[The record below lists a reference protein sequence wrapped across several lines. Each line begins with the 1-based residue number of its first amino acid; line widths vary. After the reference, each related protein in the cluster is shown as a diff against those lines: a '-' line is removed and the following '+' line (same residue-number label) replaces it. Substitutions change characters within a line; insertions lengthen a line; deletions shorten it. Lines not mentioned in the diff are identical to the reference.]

1 MISNLSKPELLAPAG
16 NLVSALTAFDAGADA
31 VYGGLKKFNARERT
45 ENFSSDEMAKLITY
59 AHSNGK
65 KVYVTFNT
73 LIKESEIISAA
84 EMLSELVALKPDA
97 VIIQDI
103 GVLHLI
109 REYFPSLVVHA
120 STQMGIHNSEGV
132 KLAASMGIKRVILE
146 RQVTLDEIRQI
157 KAVSPI
163 EIELF
168 IHGALCCS
176 LSGKCLFSSFHG
188 GFSGNRGKC
197 KQPCRYNY
205 FSGPNEGYYFS
216 TRDLC
221 SLELIPE
228 MKKVGITSLK
238 IEGRLRKQDY
248 VKNVVSAY
256 RLMLDAVPERENST
270 LEEAMDLLG
279 LSYGREFFTGFTSDK
294 SFSDLVRPDSS
305 GVSGSLCGRVANVA
319 EGGFSVLLSRKL
331 HLGDRIRI
339 QSKSGKKGT
348 ALTITEMTVSGR
360 NITEGRSGETCFITT
375 RDREVLPDGFV
386 YKIGESID
394 EMTGRISRLPLA
406 MKRKID
412 FKVAVSAKGFNI
424 DVKDGSSNLKWNKA
438 IELAK
443 AQKHP
448 LGEEKIK
455 SEFSAASSE
464 ILAPGEI
471 NAEVDG
477 EYFIPLS
484 VLKDVRREFWKWAEE
499 NVSKDK
505 SAELAKSQLD
515 KFFLFY
521 GALKGSTSPR
531 EKTTAE
537 NINPTALA
545 SLPTNNIPE
554 TEIHSFVVNPA
565 RDVPFSSS
573 DEIILPH
580 FCPEGKL
587 SELRKQII
595 DAYGKGARRFRL
607 TSIFQLG
614 LLKEFKDLKLSSSYP
629 LPVCNSLAVCEL
641 RRLGFSKV
649 QAWPE
654 LEEREIEVMIAKS
667 AATVEIF
674 RYGRL
679 PLMMTRAEIPATGE
693 LRDSRGNRLNLKK
706 DPATGMTCLYS
717 DFVICIPEIKDASDF
732 FDFTNAS
739 PGEKNTSYFNSKS
752 VWE

>member
-1 MISNLSKPELLAPAG
+1 MIHISSKPELLAPAG
-16 NLVSALTAFDAGADA
+16 NMVSALTAFDAGADA

-45 ENFSSDEMAKLITY
+45 ENFSPEEMAKLITY

-84 EMLSELVALKPDA
+84 EMLSELAALKPDA
-97 VIIQDI
+97 VIIQDL
-103 GVLHLI
+103 GVLHII
-109 REYFPSLVVHA
+109 REYFPSLTVHA
-120 STQMGIHNSEGV
+120 STQMGFHNSEGM
-132 KLAASMGIKRVILE
+132 KIASELGIKRVILE
-146 RQVTLDEIRQI
+146 RQVTIEEIRKI
-157 KAVSPI
+157 KTASPV

-228 MKKVGITSLK
+228 LKRIGVSSLK

-256 RLMLDAVPERENST
+256 RLMLDANPEREKST
-270 LEEAMDLLG
+270 LQEAMELLG
-279 LSYGREFFTGFTSDK
+279 LSYGREFFPGFTSDAT
-294 SFSDLVRPDSS
+294 FANVIRPDSS
-305 GVSGSLCGRVANVA
+305 GVSGTLCGKVAKIA
-319 EGGFSVLLSRKL
+319 DGGFSVLLSRKL

-348 ALTITEMTVSGR
+348 ALTITEMTVNGR
-360 NITEGRSGETCFITT
+360 NITEGHKGETCFITT
-375 RDREVLPDGFV
+375 RDREILPDGFV

-406 MKRKID
+406 MKKKID
-412 FKVAVSAKGFNI
+412 FKVSVSAKGFKI
-424 DVKDGSSNLKWNKA
+424 EVKDGSTVLKWNKA

-455 SEFSAASSE
+455 SEFAAASSE

-471 NAEVDG
+471 NAEIDG

-505 SAELAKSQLD
+505 SAELAKIQLD
-515 KFFLFY
+515 KFLQFY
-521 GALKGSTSPR
+521 GSFKASSFTR
-531 EKTTAE
+531 EKTTAYGSVE
-537 NINPTALA
+537 EADSPASSEVSAFPYNISFSKVPPSTA
-545 SLPTNNIPE
+545 I
-554 TEIHSFVVNPA
+554 
-565 RDVPFSSS
+565 
-573 DEIILPH
+573 EIILPH
-580 FCPEGKL
+580 FCPEPKIP
-587 SELRKQII
+587 ELKAQINVL
-595 DAYGKGARRFRL
+595 YSKGARRFRL
-607 TSIFQLG
+607 TSLFQLG
-614 LLKEFKDLKLSSSYP
+614 LLSDMKDLKLASSYP
-629 LPVCNSLAVCEL
+629 LPVCNSLAACEL
-641 RRLGFSKV
+641 RRLGFSKA

-667 AATVEIF
+667 EVQVEVY

-679 PLMMTRAEIPATGE
+679 PLMITRAGIPASGE
-693 LRDSRGNRLNLKK
+693 LRDSRGNRLTLKK
-706 DPATGMTCLYS
+706 DELTGLSCVYS
-717 DFVICIPEIKDASDF
+717 DLVICIPEIPGASDF
-732 FDFTNAS
+732 FDFTNAK
-739 PGEKNTSYFNSKS
+739 PGEKNTSYFNFKS
-752 VWE
+752 IWE